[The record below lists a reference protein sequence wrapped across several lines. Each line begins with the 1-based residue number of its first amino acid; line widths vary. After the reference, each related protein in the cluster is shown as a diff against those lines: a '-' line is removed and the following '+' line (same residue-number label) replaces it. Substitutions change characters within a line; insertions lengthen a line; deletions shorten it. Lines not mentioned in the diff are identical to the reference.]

1 MSTFSDLKNKFI
13 YFWQSKGAKEIPGL
27 SLVPQGDSTLLF
39 VNSGM
44 FPLVPYLLG
53 EKHPLGTRLCNVQRC
68 LRTEDLEDIGDTR
81 HLTLFHMIG
90 NWSLG
95 DFFKKEQIPF
105 VLELYVE
112 HFGLDPKRIYV
123 SVFEGDESARR
134 DEESIELWK
143 QAFAKYGVVAE
154 YNPDPYSISETLEGN
169 ANFRIFS
176 YPKKKNWWTRGEV
189 AGEPGGPDSET
200 FYDMGTQAEEYE
212 EKLHINGDNGR
223 FVEIG
228 NNVFMQYKYEVPIAK
243 GDTATPSGFW
253 LEMHKKN
260 VDFGGGLDRIVMC
273 AENKFDIFETTLYC
287 EVIDYLVTK
296 TGIPYKTTSFVK
308 VAQGDG
314 RGFKRSYRIIADHIK
329 ASVFLL
335 ADGVFPS
342 NKDQGYILRR
352 LIRRMIVQ
360 GYNLG
365 IKDKFVKE
373 IAEIMI
379 GLNSDQDQ
387 IISNKTNIILELEK
401 EEDKFRVT
409 LESGIKEFEKLILPF
424 RKGNHKVVEGLN
436 PNIALLQTNTN
447 EIGFSGKDLFYL
459 YESFGFP
466 IEQSLELLKQNNVD
480 FDESKLKSEF
490 DNAKLEHSNLSRTN
504 SEQKFKGGL
513 ADNSEIV
520 TALHTTHHLLLA
532 ALQKVLCSKDIHQ
545 KGSNITSERLRIDF
559 NFDRKLTTEEL
570 AKIESQVQEWI
581 DQGLQ
586 VERLEMKKEEAEK
599 LGAEHE
605 FGAKYPD
612 MVSVYKIF
620 YPSWK
625 EGVTQS
631 PTEGLTSSLSDSLL
645 QGGIISLEFC
655 GGPHVA
661 NSKDIA
667 KFGSF
672 KVLKEEA
679 SSSGIRRIK
688 AGLVRQ

>member
-1 MSTFSDLKNKFI
+1 MSTFSELKNKFI
-13 YFWQSKGAKEIPGL
+13 KFWEKNGAKEIPGL

-95 DFFKKEQIPF
+95 DFFKKEQIPWA
-105 VLELYVE
+105 LELYVE

-123 SVFEGDESARR
+123 SVFEGDESAPR
-134 DEESIELWK
+134 DEESISLWK
-143 QAFAKYGVVAE
+143 QAFAKYGITAE
-154 YNPDPYSISETLEGN
+154 YNSDPYSISETLAGK
-169 ANFRIFS
+169 ANYRIFS

-189 AGEPGGPDSET
+189 AGEPGGPDSEM
-200 FYDMGTQAEEYE
+200 FYDMGIEAEEYKE
-212 EKLHINGDNGR
+212 NLHINGDNGR

-228 NNVFMQYKYEVPIAK
+228 NNVFMQYKFDGKNWI
-243 GDTATPSGFW
+243 
-253 LEMHKKN
+253 EMEKKN

-273 AENKFDIFETTLYC
+273 AENKFDIFETSLYS
-287 EVIDYLVTK
+287 EIINYLVSK
-296 TGIPYKTTSFVK
+296 TGIAYIPSSGK
-308 VAQGDG
+308 VSQSDG
-314 RGFKRSYRIIADHIK
+314 RGSKRSYRIIADHIK
-329 ASVFLL
+329 ASIFLL
-335 ADGVFPS
+335 ADGVLPS

-379 GLNSDQDQ
+379 NLNSDQEQ
-387 IISNKTNIILELEK
+387 IVNNKESIISELEK
-401 EEDKFRVT
+401 EEDKFRLT
-409 LESGIKEFEKLILPF
+409 LESGIKEFS
-424 RKGNHKVVEGLN
+424 
-436 PNIALLQTNTN
+436 ALLKN
-447 EIGFSGKDLFYL
+447 EDQGGLSGKDLFYL

-466 IEQSLELLKQNNVD
+466 IEQSLELLKQNNISIN
-480 FDESKLKSEF
+480 ENKLKEEF
-490 DNAKLEHSNLSRTN
+490 GKAKLEHSNLSRTN

-532 ALQKVLCSKDIHQ
+532 ALQKVLAPLEKGGQGGLHQ
-545 KGSNITSERLRIDF
+545 RGSNITSERLRIDF
-559 NFDRKLTTEEL
+559 NFDRKLTSKEVEQ
-570 AKIESQVQEWI
+570 IEKQVQEWI
-581 DQGLQ
+581 DTGLEVQ
-586 VERLEMKKEEAEK
+586 KLELPKDEAEK

-605 FGAKYPD
+605 FGAKYAD
-612 MVSVYKIF
+612 MVYVYKI
-620 YPSWK
+620 
-625 EGVTQS
+625 GN
-631 PTEGLTSSLSDSLL
+631 
-645 QGGIISLEFC
+645 ISFDFC

-661 NSKDIA
+661 STKDIA
-667 KFGSF
+667 NFGKF
-672 KVLKEEA
+672 KILKEEA
-679 SSSGIRRIK
+679 SSAGVRRIK
-688 AGLVRQ
+688 AGLVK